1 MNPLKPTANRNR
13 LLLLSLF
20 LLLAGFAGSGCVY
33 RPNIQQG
40 NLLKTTDVDQVTVGM
55 TRSQV
60 RYLLGTPM
68 IADPFNPER
77 WDYVYSMTHG
87 RDPKPNRA
95 HFVVYFDEDKVA
107 KVDRLGDLP
116 APKAGDKKPVEET
129 AHEPPAPPP
138 TDQRQPD
145 STRPGGTNH

>member
-1 MNPLKPTANRNR
+1 V
-13 LLLLSLF
+13 
-20 LLLAGFAGSGCVY
+20 LLALGAAATGGGCVY

-77 WDYVYSMTHG
+77 WDYVYSMTRG

-95 HFVVYFDEDKVA
+95 HFIVYFADDKVT

-116 APKAGDKKPVEET
+116 EPKANETKPVTET

-138 TDQRQPD
+138 VEQRQPGAP
-145 STRPGGTNH
+145 RPGGNNR